1 MLPRL
6 SQVCLLLMQFYGI
19 IFVYMMLRKRNND
32 IMLAYFMA
40 KTTIARRR
48 ERYSRIRK
56 LRRQN
61 RSTWVKNGRTEA
73 WWINMIS
80 GITPADEW
88 KRNFRMAREEFQNLC
103 EELRPYISPGHSP
116 NYHALSV
123 EKKGV
128 QIILAILL
136 LDIQKIL

>member
-1 MLPRL
+1 
-6 SQVCLLLMQFYGI
+6 
-19 IFVYMMLRKRNND
+19 MMLRKRNND
-32 IMLAYFMA
+32 MMLAYFMA

-56 LRRQN
+56 LRRQK

-123 EKKGV
+123 EKKV
-128 QIILAILL
+128 CKLF
-136 LDIQKIL
+136 

>member
-6 SQVCLLLMQFYGI
+6 SQVYLLLMQFYGI
-19 IFVYMMLRKRNND
+19 IFVYIFLISVYND
-32 IMLAYFMA
+32 MILAYFMA

-88 KRNFRMAREEFQNLC
+88 KRNFRMANFKIFVKNYDPIF
-103 EELRPYISPGHSP
+103 RPDILP
-116 NYHALSV
+116 
-123 EKKGV
+123 
-128 QIILAILL
+128 IIMHY
-136 LDIQKIL
+136 Q

>member
-1 MLPRL
+1 
-6 SQVCLLLMQFYGI
+6 
-19 IFVYMMLRKRNND
+19 
-32 IMLAYFMA
+32 MA

-48 ERYSRIRK
+48 ERYSHIRK
-56 LRRQN
+56 LRRQK

-116 NYHALSV
+116 NYHALPV
-123 EKKGV
+123 EKKV
-128 QIILAILL
+128 CKLF
-136 LDIQKIL
+136 